1 MGSNLKCLSPLEMSN
16 NNSGSETPSGEIEV
30 HGKKYYIYL

>member
-1 MGSNLKCLSPLEMSN
+1 VLFFIKSIFKYLSPLEMSN

-30 HGKKYYIYL
+30 HGK